1 MKINGPSSPPI
12 RNIQSKKAER
22 KQKPSLKKPKIDSE
36 LKVSSTPSLEDE
48 QQHLVA
54 KYVEEIASKKFGKYK
69 DSSMLATAIQVVTS
83 KLKHNKDALKLI
95 KKSSKQRK

>member
-12 RNIQSKKAER
+12 RNTQSKKAER
-22 KQKPSLKKPKIDSE
+22 KQKPSLNKPKIDSE

-48 QQHLVA
+48 QHLVA
-54 KYVEEIASKKFGKYK
+54 KYVEEIASKKFGQYK

-83 KLKHNKDALKLI
+83 KLKHNKDALKQI